1 VDGHTR
7 GLVFAPSRRRASRR
21 RAVCLALAVGWLL
34 GMPGVG
40 TAQQEIQLPADLQ
53 LQLLSRVLAFDR
65 NSARFGSEVV
75 IGVLYQAENRES
87 VARFRDLRR
96 SLPLL
101 AREAN
106 GVAFRIEGL
115 LLQGST
121 LPAAAHRVDVLYL
134 APLRGVDASALMR
147 EAAASGVLT
156 ATGVRD
162 YAASGAAI
170 GLVER
175 DHRPTSSIGLTA
187 ARAAG
192 SDFSSQLLRVA
203 DTQP

>member
-1 VDGHTR
+1 M
-7 GLVFAPSRRRASRR
+7 FALPRKAAGRR
-21 RAVCLALAVGWLL
+21 LAVWLVMAMGCVL
-34 GMPGVG
+34 CVPGVG
-40 TAQQEIQLPADLQ
+40 AAQQEIQLPADLQ
-53 LQLLSRVLAFDR
+53 LTLLSRVLAFDR
-65 NSARFGSEVV
+65 NSARFGSQVV

-87 VARFRDLRR
+87 VARFRDLTR

-101 AREAN
+101 AGDSH
-106 GVAFRIEGL
+106 GVVFRIEGL

-121 LPAAAHRVDVLYL
+121 LPPAAHRVDIVYL
-134 APLRGVDASALMR
+134 APLRGVDASTLIR
-147 EAAASGVLT
+147 EASASGVLT

-175 DHRPTSSIGLTA
+175 DHRPTISIGLTA

-192 SDFSSQLLRVA
+192 SDFSSQLLRLA